1 MPVDGAKLSKKND
14 LLTNEEMLKLV
25 SLFVKQ
31 GINKVRITGGEPT
44 VRKDI
49 VDIVR
54 SLKELNGLRTIAMTT
69 NGLTLTRTLVNLQ
82 RAGLNALNISL
93 DTLQSQKY
101 EKITRR
107 DGGLLKRVLVGIDL
121 ALQLGFNPVKVNCVL
136 MRKFNLSE
144 LCDFV
149 EFTRNLNV
157 DYRFIEFMPF
167 AMNKWD
173 EQQLVPYKEAVEII
187 TKKFPNF
194 QPCADNNT
202 NATSKMF
209 KVPEFKGRVGF
220 ITSMTDDY
228 CDGCN
233 RLRLM
238 ADGNLK
244 ACLFQN
250 NEISLRN
257 EESFKN
263 DKSSNGFN
271 WRIGNLLKSN
281 ITRKTLFGEC
291 INLYSIPKSTN
302 GNIISIRQ
310 NHSFTHIDPK
320 SGKACMVNIVDK
332 LVTRRTAVAEAIIK
346 LDETTV
352 ELIDENLIKKG
363 DVLGVAQI
371 AGICAAKKTWELIPL
386 CHQLK
391 LDGITVDVQLK
402 KSNSSVK
409 VTSSVVTQDRTGVEM
424 EALTACTI
432 AALVVYD
439 MCKAVNRNIV
449 IEHVKLIS
457 KTGGKNDFTSNVHRT
472 Q

>member
-1 MPVDGAKLSKKND
+1 MIYRLLFKYNFYLKARTISTRNLKPNEILTDLFGRKHNYLRVSLTERCNLRCEYCMPVDGAKLSKKND

-257 EESFKN
+257 PLREGASEKE
-263 DKSSNGFN
+263 
-271 WRIGNLLKSN
+271 LLD
-281 ITRKTLFGEC
+281 
-291 INLYSIPKSTN
+291 
-302 GNIISIRQ
+302 IIS
-310 NHSFTHIDPK
+310 N
-320 SGKACMVNIVDK
+320 
-332 LVTRRTAVAEAIIK
+332 AVK
-346 LDETTV
+346 
-352 ELIDENLIKKG
+352 
-363 DVLGVAQI
+363 
-371 AGICAAKKTWELIPL
+371 AKKRKHAGMKNLSKMINRPMVLI
-386 CHQLK
+386 
-391 LDGITVDVQLK
+391 
-402 KSNSSVK
+402 
-409 VTSSVVTQDRTGVEM
+409 
-424 EALTACTI
+424 
-432 AALVVYD
+432 
-439 MCKAVNRNIV
+439 
-449 IEHVKLIS
+449 
-457 KTGGKNDFTSNVHRT
+457 GG
-472 Q
+472 